1 MKNIEVKGAKQHNLK
16 NIDVIIPRDKL
27 TVITGL
33 SGSGKSS
40 LAFDTLYAEGQRRY
54 VESLSSYARQF
65 LSVMDKP
72 DVDHINGLSPAIS
85 IEQKSTSHNPRS
97 TVGTVTEIYDY
108 LRLLYARVGTPFC
121 PDHGISLESQSIDQ
135 IVDKLFKDEEN
146 ERSIILCPIVSQQKG
161 EHLILLN
168 DLKVR
173 GFIRAKINGEIIDL
187 DNLPQLNKNKKHD
200 IDIVIDRLSITKKN
214 KSRLSESIETALRE
228 SDGKSWHRLIMLNNN
243 ISFILH
249 KPQLSENIGACARA
263 IKNFNFQKMIVVD
276 PKPIYPN
283 DKILATSVGAK
294 NIISKSKNFDNLES
308 ALKNID
314 VVIATS
320 ARFRNKNIKHIQLE
334 DLKKIDYKKKV
345 AFLFGSEASGLSN
358 NEISYANYTLQ
369 IPTNPDFKSLNLSH
383 SLIII
388 AQVVHSVINSKV
400 SSFKKSKKVKSA
412 SKKDILS
419 MFNLCIKN
427 LEDIGFFKPKEKK
440 PKMLENL
447 RNIFYRMEL
456 SSKETR
462 ILSSVFASLGK
473 KR

>member
-1 MKNIEVKGAKQHNLK
+1 M
-16 NIDVIIPRDKL
+16 
-27 TVITGL
+27 
-33 SGSGKSS
+33 S
-40 LAFDTLYAEGQRRY
+40 
-54 VESLSSYARQF
+54 
-65 LSVMDKP
+65 
-72 DVDHINGLSPAIS
+72 
-85 IEQKSTSHNPRS
+85 
-97 TVGTVTEIYDY
+97 
-108 LRLLYARVGTPFC
+108 
-121 PDHGISLESQSIDQ
+121 
-135 IVDKLFKDEEN
+135 
-146 ERSIILCPIVSQQKG
+146 
-161 EHLILLN
+161 
-168 DLKVR
+168 
-173 GFIRAKINGEIIDL
+173 
-187 DNLPQLNKNKKHD
+187 NK
-200 IDIVIDRLSITKKN
+200 
-214 KSRLSESIETALRE
+214 
-228 SDGKSWHRLIMLNNN
+228 N

-263 IKNFNFQKMIVVD
+263 MKNFNFQKMIVID

-294 NIISKSKNFDNLES
+294 NIITKSKNFDNLEL

-314 VVIATS
+314 IVIATS

-388 AQVVHSVINSKV
+388 AHAVYGSINSKTFN
-400 SSFKKSKKVKSA
+400 FKKSKKVKEA

-419 MFNLCIKN
+419 MTNLCIKN

-440 PKMLENL
+440 PIMLENL
-447 RNIFYRMEL
+447 RSIFYRMEL

-462 ILSSVFASLGK
+462 ILSSVFASLAK